1 MILHNFLELK
11 LVMILLVFLEIIGVL
26 VFKMK
31 FLEEEG
37 IPYSRSRKIKGGI
50 PASICM
56 EEGWLHG
63 SYVKLEN

>member
-1 MILHNFLELK
+1 
-11 LVMILLVFLEIIGVL
+11 
-26 VFKMK
+26 MK